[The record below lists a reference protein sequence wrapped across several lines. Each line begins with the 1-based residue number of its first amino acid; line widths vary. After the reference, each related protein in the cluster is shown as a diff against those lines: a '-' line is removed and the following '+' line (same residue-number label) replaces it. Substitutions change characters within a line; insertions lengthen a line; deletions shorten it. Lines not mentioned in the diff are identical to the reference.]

1 MSAGGRRRVAIAGA
15 SGFIG
20 RALLAR
26 LAPAHDVIAL
36 ARRVEGQP
44 ASPGVEWRACDLFN
58 LLGAEHALEGADVA
72 VYLVH
77 SMMPSARLTQGRF
90 DDLDLI
96 CADNFARAAASNGVR
111 HIVYLGGLLPASGEA
126 LSRHLESRFEVERT
140 LGAHGVPVTTLRA
153 GLIIGPGGSSFD
165 MMARLVGR
173 LPFMIGPRWTRSLT
187 QPIALD
193 DAITLLDFAVGRPDL
208 AGRAYDVGGPDV
220 VSYAEMLRLTGAA
233 QGKRT
238 RVVTLPVRTARLSL
252 WWVSAITG
260 ASPALV
266 LPLVESLRHDMVASD
281 GLVLQKEA
289 GLDACPLRVALER
302 ASREGAPRGRAGPS
316 APTPAP
322 AAPRACSVQRL
333 RVRPGKSAAQVA
345 EEYVAWLPR
354 FLRSLLRVSVGPAN
368 RCEFYLGP
376 LREPLLVLQ
385 LAPGRSSPDR
395 QLFYVEG
402 GLLCGEAAGARP
414 RLEFRSVL
422 DGAYVLAAVHD
433 FVPRLP
439 WLLYKY
445 THALVH
451 LWVMRAF
458 SRHLAAEGPALCSAR
473 PYERPRADA
482 GRGGRAPRAGVGPT
496 SIDDSV
502 AMGVADDLG
511 DRARAELGLDLL
523 QVAADR
529 ARGEV
534 ELGRDVAHG
543 APVNDQREDLVF
555 ARRQPLVG
563 GPLAAVGL
571 AHGLL
576 GDGLGEVRPAARG
589 PADGEEELF
598 AGAIF
603 AEVRGGARAQH
614 GQGVLLFGVHREHDH
629 GLLGP

>member
-1 MSAGGRRRVAIAGA
+1 VAIAGA

-26 LAPAHDVIAL
+26 LTPAHEAIAL

-44 ASPGVEWRACDLFN
+44 AGPGVEWRACDLFN
-58 LLGAEHALEGADVA
+58 LLDAERALVGADVA

-96 CADNFARAAASNGVR
+96 CADNFARAAAANGVR

-153 GLIIGPGGSSFD
+153 GLIIGAGGSSFD

-173 LPFMIGPRWTRSLT
+173 LPFMIGPLWTRSLT

-193 DAITLLDFAVGRPDL
+193 DAVTLLEFAVGRPDL

-220 VSYAEMLRLTGAA
+220 VSYAEMLRMTGAA

-260 ASPALV
+260 ASQALV

-289 GLDACPLRVALER
+289 GLNACSLRLALEQ

-316 APTPAP
+316 APAP
-322 AAPRACSVQRL
+322 ARTAAVARACSVQRL
-333 RVRPGKSAAQVA
+333 RVRPGKNAAQVA

-354 FLRSLLRVSVGPAN
+354 FLRSLLRVSVDSAK
-368 RCEFYLGP
+368 RCQFYLGP
-376 LREPLLVLQ
+376 LRKPLLVLQ
-385 LAPGRSSPDR
+385 HAPDRSSPDR

-439 WLLYKY
+439 WFLYKY

-458 SRHLAAEGPALCSAR
+458 SRHLAAEAR
-473 PYERPRADA
+473 P
-482 GRGGRAPRAGVGPT
+482 
-496 SIDDSV
+496 
-502 AMGVADDLG
+502 
-511 DRARAELGLDLL
+511 
-523 QVAADR
+523 
-529 ARGEV
+529 
-534 ELGRDVAHG
+534 
-543 APVNDQREDLVF
+543 
-555 ARRQPLVG
+555 
-563 GPLAAVGL
+563 
-571 AHGLL
+571 
-576 GDGLGEVRPAARG
+576 
-589 PADGEEELF
+589 
-598 AGAIF
+598 
-603 AEVRGGARAQH
+603 
-614 GQGVLLFGVHREHDH
+614 
-629 GLLGP
+629 